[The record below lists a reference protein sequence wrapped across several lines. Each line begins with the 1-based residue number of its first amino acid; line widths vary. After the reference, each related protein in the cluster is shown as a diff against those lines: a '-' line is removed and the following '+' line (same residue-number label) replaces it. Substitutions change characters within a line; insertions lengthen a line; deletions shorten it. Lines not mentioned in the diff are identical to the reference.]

1 MKFLKIK
8 ISSISIILII
18 IIFSIFNKKDDDF
31 YNDIKFEK
39 GKVYLFFRETN
50 SKVGEIA
57 KSYNINKTNFSHVG
71 IGSIID
77 NKIMIVHILPN
88 EEFRSKDSQLHFE
101 TIKQFYHP
109 KKDSVK
115 SAEIL
120 RFRNITPEQFKN
132 FEKLILELK
141 SKKITFD
148 KNFTTK
154 RDSSYYCSELV
165 EYILETIDE
174 NFRILP
180 IKKKLVKFD
189 QFYLQRDSIE
199 YYPVDIFM
207 NNKNFVHIKSK

>member
-77 NKIMIVHILPN
+77 NKIMIV
-88 EEFRSKDSQLHFE
+88 
-101 TIKQFYHP
+101 
-109 KKDSVK
+109 
-115 SAEIL
+115 
-120 RFRNITPEQFKN
+120 
-132 FEKLILELK
+132 
-141 SKKITFD
+141 
-148 KNFTTK
+148 
-154 RDSSYYCSELV
+154 
-165 EYILETIDE
+165 
-174 NFRILP
+174 
-180 IKKKLVKFD
+180 
-189 QFYLQRDSIE
+189 
-199 YYPVDIFM
+199 
-207 NNKNFVHIKSK
+207 

>member
-1 MKFLKIK
+1 MNVKYKLHRLLHWEYWSTPTIYLPLLPVWLYCAWKAK
-8 ISSISIILII
+8 T
-18 IIFSIFNKKDDDF
+18 
-31 YNDIKFEK
+31 
-39 GKVYLFFRETN
+39 LFFFHAANPSIKYGGMAME
-50 SKVGEIA
+50 SKKEIYDLIPENWIPRTVFVSR
-57 KSYNINKTNFSHVG
+57 KNNF
-71 IGSIID
+71 
-77 NKIMIVHILPN
+77 N
-88 EEFRSKDSQLHFE
+88 
-101 TIKQFYHP
+101 
-109 KKDSVK
+109 
-115 SAEIL
+115 EIL
-120 RFRNITPEQFKN
+120 
-132 FEKLILELK
+132 LELK